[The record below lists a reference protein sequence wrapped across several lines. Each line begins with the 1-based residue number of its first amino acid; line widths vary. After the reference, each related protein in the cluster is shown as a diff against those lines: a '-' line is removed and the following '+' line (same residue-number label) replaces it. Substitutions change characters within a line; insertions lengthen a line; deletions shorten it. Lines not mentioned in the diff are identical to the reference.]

1 MVETSSTHLNH
12 RLVTRGCTAI
22 NYETIKITFFF
33 FLLMWLCPKP
43 YPPRLIFIN
52 SCSGRGQDQSW
63 NLRNPNQTAEA
74 SRGTADG
81 AVVGRLGE
89 TYPRRDPPEKPQ
101 AAYGGRQFRRR
112 PATEAGD
119 FPRQGRLWQDHRG
132 RGRCSGD
139 KFLSPLIVFGILS
152 MASCSFWVSSLPRR

>member
-1 MVETSSTHLNH
+1 MA
-12 RLVTRGCTAI
+12 R
-22 NYETIKITFFF
+22 IKITFF